1 MPEQWMLH
9 CHDCGWSGSLVV
21 TLWRCPACGGLLLL
35 QSEVRIGRRTVH
47 RDDPTLWRYAACLPV
62 PRPARSLGEGMTPLV
77 PGEFE
82 GRPVLFKLDFL
93 LPTGSFKDRGASVLV
108 AAMATAGVRALAV
121 DSSGNAAAAFSAYAA
136 LHGLEALVFA
146 PAGTSPAKLAQARAY
161 GAKVALV
168 EGSREA
174 VARAAQQAAE
184 QPGVAYASHNWHP
197 LFVEGTKTWLLEVWE
212 QLGYRWP
219 AACFLPVGGGS
230 MLAGAALAGRA
241 LGARGPLLV
250 AAQPEACAPLARAW
264 TQPGRRLEAVH
275 AGPTIAEGAR
285 IAAPPRGSFLLT
297 MLKESGG
304 WPEAI
309 PEAELIDTT
318 RQLWR
323 RGLYVEPTAAL
334 GAAAFR
340 RAVRRGWEP
349 LGPVVILLTGSGLKA
364 SSVVEQLLETS

>member
-1 MPEQWMLH
+1 MREQWMVR
-9 CHDCGWSGSLVV
+9 CHDCGWSGVLAV
-21 TLWRCPACGGLLLL
+21 TFWRCPACGGLLLL
-35 QSEVRIGRRTVH
+35 QSDVRLERRTV
-47 RDDPTLWRYAACLPV
+47 RQDDPTLWRYAACLPV
-62 PRPARSLGEGMTPLV
+62 ARPARSLGEGMTPLV
-77 PGEFE
+77 AGELE

-108 AAMATAGVRALAV
+108 AALAAAGVRALAV
-121 DSSGNAAAAFSAYAA
+121 DSSGNAAAAFAAYAA

-146 PAGTSPAKLAQARAY
+146 PARTSPAKLAQARAY
-161 GAKVALV
+161 GARVELI

-184 QPGVAYASHNWHP
+184 QPGVVYASHNWHP

-212 QLGYRWP
+212 QLGYCWP
-219 AACFLPVGGGS
+219 AACFFPVGGGS
-230 MLAGAALAGRA
+230 ILAGAALAGRA
-241 LGARGPLLV
+241 LGERGPLLV

-264 TQPGRRLEAVH
+264 TQPGRQLEAVE

-285 IAAPPRGSFLLT
+285 IASPPRGSLLLT
-297 MLKESGG
+297 VLEESGG

-309 PEAELIDTT
+309 AEAELIETT
-318 RQLWR
+318 RLLWR

-349 LGPVVILLTGSGLKA
+349 LGPVVIVLTGSGLKA
-364 SSVVEQLLETS
+364 SNVVEQLVETS